1 MRRKIL
7 FFSHAQLT
15 LLDLFLD
22 NKKRALGVTE
32 ITEKTAI
39 KGESL
44 GGLISSF
51 VRTKYRG
58 QSLIQPWGRDRNG
71 IGMRWKIN
79 PKAINLE
86 LAQREV
92 NMLLKE
98 HQA

>member
-1 MRRKIL
+1 M
-7 FFSHAQLT
+7 
-15 LLDLFLD
+15 
-22 NKKRALGVTE
+22 TE